1 MLHEALLE
9 KEIQSF
15 IRENQKKDLPALIL
29 KGSPFDHIKIQDIA
43 MQIKGMRIA
52 EKKFPLFFNNPRILY
67 PPKLNLEQTSSQITA
82 EYKSGLI
89 EGSSGADLT
98 GGLGI
103 DTFFLA
109 KKFDSFQYYEM
120 NKELSE
126 IADHNFRELGAS
138 NIRVNYGDSLELLKQ
153 TSQKFDWIYADP
165 ARRDEHGSKVYHLSD
180 CTPDIPEELDF
191 LFEKSDHILLKT
203 SPILDITAGLRELHS
218 VKEIHVI
225 AVNNEVKEL
234 LWLIEKNW
242 ESDLKLT
249 TINFQGKKV
258 QKFSFDTEIKTLNTV
273 LSKPLNYLYEPN
285 AAIMKSGLFTEI
297 STTFGVPKLHEHSH
311 IYTSETLIKEFP
323 GRQFQITEVKSFK
336 DKRLKKRLKNKKAN
350 ITTRNFPDS
359 VENIRKKY
367 RIQDGGSDYIFFTT
381 NLENEKIVIFCKKT
395 KLT

>member
-1 MLHEALLE
+1 MLQEALLE

-191 LFEKSDHILLKT
+191 LLEKSDHILLKT

-311 IYTSETLIKEFP
+311 IYTSQTLVKEFP

-381 NLENEKIVIFCKKT
+381 NLEDEKIVIFCKKA